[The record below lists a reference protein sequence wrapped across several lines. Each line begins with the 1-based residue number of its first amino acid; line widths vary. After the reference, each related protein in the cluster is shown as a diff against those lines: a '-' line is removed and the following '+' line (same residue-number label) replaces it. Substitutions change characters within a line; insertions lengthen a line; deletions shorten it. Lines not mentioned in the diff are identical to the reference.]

1 MGTLT
6 VEAKNGAR
14 NISGGKDRENKS
26 IFTFGKDSQV
36 GLNNFQLDRRS
47 FINEAKELEE
57 FYRVS
62 TELQLEKIYS
72 DLSIHIDLKE
82 GVQGTWHNLP
92 HI

>member
-36 GLNNFQLDRRS
+36 AL
-47 FINEAKELEE
+47 
-57 FYRVS
+57 
-62 TELQLEKIYS
+62 TM
-72 DLSIHIDLKE
+72 SIGQKKFH
-82 GVQGTWHNLP
+82 Q
-92 HI
+92 